1 MPSPRVD
8 AQAKKLL
15 QRAGVVLRT
24 HKAFERKLKL
34 LTQIGEDWGLA
45 RIARLN
51 DSELRG
57 LLGPGGN
64 SIQTIREKALRI
76 VKPPTQTVKASL
88 DDILATAIRL
98 LLRSGIAPKMI
109 NRKSYRRRLAQLVR
123 IGAIYGLKSLVQA
136 TDADL
141 KELFGFGRLTERQR
155 DTGLVNFILSNPSKS
170 AVKHKAARRI
180 SKPKETTAS
189 LKTQR
194 TSLPKAVDHDVQD
207 TVQRSSSSQTSYAWQ
222 EEATAAWRKNGM
234 RGVVEAATGSGK
246 TRVGMHIAAD
256 LLSRGWQIL
265 IITQSRDL
273 VAQWVK
279 EAEDLNISIKTD
291 LAACQVVN
299 GGEPGIG
306 VITYARAGLG
316 GLMKGGR
323 QRTKPPRLLI
333 ADEAHHLGS
342 QVQGTKILSMSWKA
356 LLGLTAT
363 LERSDAGVE
372 RISEIVGPVVFRYSV
387 KRAVKDGVLA
397 PFHYV
402 TLGVE
407 LEQEKWDE
415 YQESDRLVKKW
426 AGRLLAESGERTF
439 PKNFMQFAQQ
449 KSKAGSP
456 TAGIYIFKWNQRKN
470 LVASSQ
476 AKMAALKKLHL
487 GTSRS
492 RLLAFAET
500 VQAANATVEV
510 LNEGGNY
517 VTRALSSEASKA
529 ERAQLLQQFSDEK
542 IDGLVAAKLLDEGVN
557 LPEADLGIVL
567 AKSSSSVQ
575 HVQRLGRVLRRKGDG
590 RNAVFLTLYARGTYE
605 DSDSHKRNEEKDAR
619 TAEVESASIGGR
631 ALRLTDTAE
640 DFRKLRALLKST
652 SRI

>member
-1 MPSPRVD
+1 M
-8 AQAKKLL
+8 
-15 QRAGVVLRT
+15 QRAGVDLRT
-24 HKAFERKLKL
+24 RKAFERKLKL
-34 LTQIGEDWGLA
+34 LNQIGEDWGLA
-45 RIARLN
+45 RIASLN
-51 DSELRG
+51 DNELQG

-64 SIQTIREKALRI
+64 SIQQIRDKALRI
-76 VKPPTQTVKASL
+76 VKPPTQTVKTSL
-88 DDILATAIRL
+88 DNIQATAVGL

-155 DTGLVNFILSNPSKS
+155 DTGLVNFILSNPSQS
-170 AVKHKAARRI
+170 AVKHKAARQT

-194 TSLPKAVDHDVQD
+194 TSLPKAADHDVQD
-207 TVQRSSSSQTSYAWQ
+207 TVRRSPSSQTYYAWQ
-222 EEATAAWRKNGM
+222 EEATTAWRKNGM

-256 LLSRGWQIL
+256 LLSSGWQIL

-316 GLMKGGR
+316 ELMKGGR

-342 QVQGTKILSMSWKA
+342 QVQGTKILSMPWEA

-372 RISEIVGPVVFRYSV
+372 RINEIVGPVVFRYSV

-397 PFHYV
+397 PFHYIN
-402 TLGVE
+402 LGVE

-415 YQESDRLVKKW
+415 YQEIDRLVKNW
-426 AGRLLAESGERTF
+426 AGRLFAESDVRRF

-449 KSKAGSP
+449 RSKAGSFA
-456 TAGIYIFKWNQRKN
+456 AGMYISKWNQRKD

-492 RLLAFAET
+492 RLLAFSET
-500 VQAANATVEV
+500 EQAARSTVAI
-510 LNEGGNY
+510 LNEGGSY
-517 VTRALSSEASKA
+517 ITRLFSSKSSKSD
-529 ERAQLLQQFSDEK
+529 RTQLLQQFADRE
-542 IDGLVAAKLLDEGVN
+542 IDGLVAPKLLDEGVN

-575 HVQRLGRVLRRKGDG
+575 LVQRLGRVLRRKGDG

-605 DSDSHKRNEEKDAR
+605 DPDSHKRNEEKDAR
-619 TAEVESASIGGR
+619 VAEVESASIGGR
-631 ALRLTDTAE
+631 ALRLTDSAD
-640 DFRKLRALLKST
+640 DFRRLRALLKST
-652 SRI
+652 SRA

>member
-1 MPSPRVD
+1 M
-8 AQAKKLL
+8 
-15 QRAGVVLRT
+15 
-24 HKAFERKLKL
+24 AFERKLKL
-34 LTQIGEDWGLA
+34 LNQIGEDWGLA

-64 SIQTIREKALRI
+64 SIQTIREQALRI
-76 VKPPTQTVKASL
+76 VKPPTQTVKVSL

-109 NRKSYRRRLAQLVR
+109 KRKSYRRRLAQLVR

-155 DTGLVNFILSNPSKS
+155 DTGLVNFILSNPAKS
-170 AVKHKAARRI
+170 AVKHKAARQA

-207 TVQRSSSSQTSYAWQ
+207 TVQRSPSSQTSYAWQ

-256 LLSRGWQIL
+256 LLSSGWQIL

-273 VAQWVK
+273 VAQWAK
-279 EAEDLNISIKTD
+279 EAEDLNISVKTD
-291 LAACQVVN
+291 LAACQLVN

-316 GLMKGGR
+316 ELMKGGR

-342 QVQGTKILSMSWKA
+342 QVQGTKILSMPWKA

-372 RISEIVGPVVFRYSV
+372 RINEIVGPVVFRYSV

-426 AGRLLAESGERTF
+426 ARQLLAESGERTF

-449 KSKAGSP
+449 KSKAGGFGSFA
-456 TAGIYIFKWNQRKN
+456 AGMYITKWNQRKD

-492 RLLAFAET
+492 RLLAFSET
-500 VQAANATVEV
+500 EQAARSTVAI
-510 LNEGGNY
+510 LNEGGSY
-517 VTRALSSEASKA
+517 IARLFSSKSSKTD
-529 ERAQLLQQFSDEK
+529 RTQLLQQFADYE
-542 IDGLVAAKLLDEGVN
+542 IDGLVAPKLLDEGVN

-575 HVQRLGRVLRRKGDG
+575 LVQRLGRVLRRKGDG

-605 DSDSHKRNEEKDAR
+605 DPDSHKRNEEKDAR
-619 TAEVESASIGGR
+619 IAEVESASIGGR
-631 ALRLTDTAE
+631 ALRLADTAE

-652 SRI
+652 SRA

>member
-1 MPSPRVD
+1 LRKTSVEPQVKR
-8 AQAKKLL
+8 LL
-15 QRAGVVLRT
+15 RRAGVDERT
-24 HKAFERKLKL
+24 PSGYARKKSL
-34 LTQIGEDWGLA
+34 LIEIAEDWGLE
-45 RIARLN
+45 RIANLPDN
-51 DSELRG
+51 ALGD
-57 LLGPGGN
+57 LLGPGRN
-64 SIQTIREKALRI
+64 TIQEIRKQTLRI
-76 VKPPTQTVKASL
+76 IRPPVSNSRESL
-88 DDILATAIRL
+88 GSLEQAAIKL
-98 LLRSGIAPKMI
+98 LERCGISPGKH
-109 NRKSYRRRLAQLVR
+109 RTSYSRRVRQLLR
-123 IGAIYGLKSLVQA
+123 IGALYGLSPLTRA
-136 TDADL
+136 TNEEVA
-141 KELFGFGRLTERQR
+141 ELFGLGHLTERQR
-155 DTGLVNFILSNPSKS
+155 EIGLVNFILATNQQTKLTKIKPTRLGRENTSHINTVMPSERNNSKQPASRTKS
-170 AVKHKAARRI
+170 RR
-180 SKPKETTAS
+180 TTTY
-189 LKTQR
+189 KQ
-194 TSLPKAVDHDVQD
+194 
-207 TVQRSSSSQTSYAWQ
+207 SYVWQ
-222 EEATAAWRKNGM
+222 EEAMAAWRKNGM

-256 LLSRGWQIL
+256 LLSSGWQIL

-279 EAEDLNISIKTD
+279 EAEDFNISIKTD
-291 LAACQVVN
+291 LAACLLVN

-316 GLMKGGR
+316 ELMKSGR

-342 QVQGTKILSMSWKA
+342 QVQGTKILSMPWKA

-372 RISEIVGPVVFRYSV
+372 KINEIVGPVVFRYSV

-397 PFHYV
+397 PFHYIN
-402 TLGVE
+402 LGVE
-407 LEQEKWDE
+407 LEQEKWCQ

-449 KSKAGSP
+449 KSKAGSFA
-456 TAGIYIFKWNQRKN
+456 AGMYISKWNQRKD

-492 RLLAFAET
+492 RLLAFSET
-500 VQAANATVEV
+500 EQAARSTVAI
-510 LNEGGNY
+510 LNEGGSY
-517 VTRALSSEASKA
+517 IARILSSQSSKT
-529 ERAQLLQQFSDEK
+529 ERTQLLQQFADRE
-542 IDGLVAAKLLDEGVN
+542 IDGLVAPKLLDEGVN

-575 HVQRLGRVLRRKGDG
+575 LVQRLGRVLRRKGDG

-605 DSDSHKRNEEKDAR
+605 DPDSHKRNEEKDAR
-619 TAEVESASIGGR
+619 VAEVESASIGGR
-631 ALRLTDTAE
+631 ALTLNDSAE

>member
-1 MPSPRVD
+1 M
-8 AQAKKLL
+8 
-15 QRAGVVLRT
+15 
-24 HKAFERKLKL
+24 
-34 LTQIGEDWGLA
+34 
-45 RIARLN
+45 
-51 DSELRG
+51 
-57 LLGPGGN
+57 
-64 SIQTIREKALRI
+64 
-76 VKPPTQTVKASL
+76 VKPPTQKVGASFGNVPL
-88 DDILATAIRL
+88 TAAAL
-98 LLRSGIAPKMI
+98 LVRAGIDPKI
-109 NRKSYRRRLAQLVR
+109 SKKSHPRRLAQLVR
-123 IGAIYGLKSLVQA
+123 IGNIYGLQSLVHA
-136 TDADL
+136 TDTEL
-141 KELFGFGRLTERQR
+141 KELFGIGQLTDRQR
-155 DTGLVNFILSNPSKS
+155 DVVLINFILSNPATS
-170 AVKHKAARRI
+170 AVKAKAIRKTSR
-180 SKPKETTAS
+180 PKATTT
-189 LKTQR
+189 LPR
-194 TSLPKAVDHDVQD
+194 TKRTPLPKADDHAVQSKA
-207 TVQRSSSSQTSYAWQ
+207 QSIAFSQASYAWQ

-256 LLSRGWQIL
+256 LLSSGWQVL

-291 LAACQVVN
+291 LAACQLVN
-299 GGEPGIG
+299 GGEPGIA
-306 VITYARAGLG
+306 VITYTRAGLG
-316 GLMKGGR
+316 ELMEAGR
-323 QRTKPPRLLI
+323 RRTKPPRLLI

-342 QVQGTKILSMSWKA
+342 QVQGGKILSAPWNA

-363 LERSDAGVE
+363 LERSDSGVE
-372 RISEIVGPVVFRYSV
+372 RINEIVGPVVFRYSV
-387 KRAVKDGVLA
+387 KRAVMDGVLA

-426 AGRLLAESGERTF
+426 ARQLLAENDVRHF
-439 PKNFMQFAQQ
+439 PVNFMQFAQQ
-449 KSKAGSP
+449 KSKAGSR

-500 VQAANATVEV
+500 VEAANAAVEV
-510 LNEGGNY
+510 LNEGENY
-517 VTRALSSEASKA
+517 ITRALSSEASKA
-529 ERAQLLQQFSDEK
+529 QRARLLQQFADNQ

-605 DSDSHKRNEEKDAR
+605 DPDLHKRNEDKDAR
-619 TAEVESASIGGR
+619 IAEVQSAGIGGR
-631 ALRLTDTAE
+631 ALKLVDTPE

-652 SRI
+652 ALT